1 MLKMY
6 LPARQLNQGRVMA
19 AQGSI
24 LGNAVIRKEDP
35 GLLTGSNEY
44 VDDLDIDAAQIVFV
58 RSTMAHAILLEVDI
72 SEAVNMPG
80 VLAVYT
86 AENLELTAVNQ
97 SEFMDPSMNRPPLAS
112 GRVRFVGDI
121 IAAVVAESKSQGVDA
136 AEQIIVD
143 YDPLPANADIE
154 DAVADD
160 APILWEGAENNV
172 CFAIGNE
179 YDGPDVTEGADVVVS
194 ERIVTQ
200 RLAGVPMEP
209 NGCVAIPEGDSMT
222 FYASTQAAHG
232 LRDGLAPNLGLE
244 PDNLRV
250 IAPWVGGGFGPKAGL
265 YIEYILCGK
274 AAQQLNQP
282 VRWAEQ
288 RGENMVSM
296 AQGRAMV
303 MNAEMGVNNDGSIVG
318 LKARVVADA
327 GAYPAIGAVLPMLT
341 MQLSQ
346 AVYDIPAIDFF
357 AQSVVTN
364 TTFIGAYRGAGRP
377 EATQM
382 VERVLDKAAAAIG
395 MDPAEIR
402 RKNYLQP
409 DAFPLTTLVG
419 ANYDSGEY
427 ERSLD
432 AVLEASGYSELR
444 AEQTRRR
451 ETNDPMLLG
460 IGVSSYGEVTAPI
473 GLHVEYGSC
482 EINDDGSATIK
493 VGTSSHGQGHDTAF
507 SMLVNDVLGIPMDQV
522 NHVDADTETVARGSG
537 TMGSRSL
544 QAGGSAVYEASK
556 VVLEKGK
563 QLAAALLEASAD
575 DIVVGDGAL
584 QVAGVPAKSVSW
596 AELASAAAEQEIE
609 GGLAHE
615 LDFDGTD
622 STYPFGSHV
631 AVVEVDSETGEV
643 ELLRHIAV
651 DDCGTILN
659 PMLVHG
665 QQHGGIAQGVAQALW
680 EHVQYDEDANPV
692 SASLMDY
699 LMPSAA
705 DLPSFEVSN
714 TETASPRNPL
724 GAKGIGES
732 GTIGSTPAVHNAVC
746 DALVHLGVEHIDMPC
761 TPQAVWK
768 ALQDA

>member
-1 MLKMY
+1 
-6 LPARQLNQGRVMA
+6 MA

-24 LGNAVIRKEDP
+24 LGNAVTRKEDP
-35 GLLTGSNEY
+35 GLLTGSNHY
-44 VDDLDIDAAQIVFV
+44 VDDLDIDAARIVFV
-58 RSTMAHAILLEVDI
+58 RSTMAHASLLEVDI

-86 AENLELTAVNQ
+86 SDNLEMPAVNQ
-97 SEFMDPSMNRPPLAS
+97 SEFMDPSMNRPPLAV

-121 IAAVVAESKSQGVDA
+121 IAAVVAESHSQAVDA
-136 AEQIIVD
+136 AEQVIVD

-154 DAVADD
+154 AALADD
-160 APILWEGAENNV
+160 AHILWEGAENNV

-179 YDGPDVTEGADVVVS
+179 YDGPDVTEGADTVVS

-232 LRDGLAPNLGLE
+232 LRDGLAPNLGME
-244 PDNLRV
+244 PENLRV
-250 IAPWVGGGFGPKAGL
+250 VAPWVGGGFGPKAGL
-265 YIEYILCGK
+265 YIEFILCGK
-274 AAQQLNQP
+274 AAQELAQP
-282 VRWAEQ
+282 VRWTEQ
-288 RGENMVSM
+288 RGENMLSM

-303 MNAEMGVNNDGSIVG
+303 MTADLGVNSDGSIVG

-327 GAYPAIGAVLPMLT
+327 GAYPAIGAILPMLT

-357 AQSVVTN
+357 AQSVLTN
-364 TTFIGAYRGAGRP
+364 TTVIGAYRGAGRP

-382 VERVLDKAAAAIG
+382 VERILDKAANAIG
-395 MDPAEIR
+395 MDPAELR
-402 RKNYLQP
+402 RKNYIQP

-432 AVLEASGYSELR
+432 AVLEASGYADLR
-444 AEQTRRR
+444 AEQARRR
-451 ETNDPMLLG
+451 EANDPMMLG
-460 IGVSSYGEVTAPI
+460 IGVSSYVEVTAPI

-507 SMLVNDVLGIPMDQV
+507 SMIVNDVLGIPMDQV
-522 NHVDADTETVARGSG
+522 THVDADTQEVARGAG

-544 QAGGSAVYEASK
+544 QAGGSAIYEASQ

-563 QLAAALLEASAD
+563 QLAASLLEASAD
-575 DIVVGDGAL
+575 DIVVGEGAL
-584 QVAGVPAKSVSW
+584 QVAGVPAKSISW
-596 AELASAAAEQEIE
+596 ADLATAAVEQEIE

-622 STYPFGSHV
+622 ATYPFGSHV
-631 AVVEVDSETGEV
+631 AVVEIDRETGHV
-643 ELLRHIAV
+643 ELLRHVAV

-659 PMLVHG
+659 PMLVNG
-665 QQHGGIAQGVAQALW
+665 QQHGGIAQGIAQALW

-692 SASLMDY
+692 TASLMDY

-705 DLPSFEVSN
+705 ELPSFEVSN

-746 DALVHLGVEHIDMPC
+746 DAVAHLGIEHVDMPC
-761 TPQAVWK
+761 TPQAVWR

>member
-1 MLKMY
+1 
-6 LPARQLNQGRVMA
+6 MA

-24 LGNAVIRKEDP
+24 LGNAVTRKEDP
-35 GLLTGSNEY
+35 GLLTGSNDY
-44 VDDLDIDAAQIVFV
+44 ISDLDIDAAQVIFV
-58 RSTMAHAILLEVDI
+58 RSTMAHASLLEVDT
-72 SEAVNMPG
+72 SEATSMPG

-86 AENLELTAVNQ
+86 ADNLEIAAVNQ
-97 SEFMDPSMNRPPLAS
+97 SEFMDPSMNRPPLAV

-121 IAAVVAESKSQGVDA
+121 VAAVVAETHSQAVDA
-136 AEQIIVD
+136 AEQVVVD
-143 YDPLPANADIE
+143 YDPLPANVDIE
-154 DAVADD
+154 AA
-160 APILWEGAENNV
+160 AAEGAHILWEGADSNV

-179 YDGPDVTEGADVVVS
+179 YDGPDVTEGADAVVS

-200 RLAGVPMEP
+200 RLAGVPMEA
-209 NGCVAIPEGDSMT
+209 NGCLAIPEGDSMT
-222 FYASTQAAHG
+222 FYASTQTAHG
-232 LRDGLAPNLGLE
+232 LRDALAPNIGME
-244 PDNLRV
+244 PENLHV

-265 YIEYILCGK
+265 YIEHVLCAK
-274 AAQQLNQP
+274 AAQELTRP
-282 VRWAEQ
+282 VRWIEQ

-303 MNAEMGVNNDGSIVG
+303 MNAELGVNKDGSIVG

-327 GAYPAIGAVLPMLT
+327 GAYPAIGAILPMLT

-382 VERVLDKAAAAIG
+382 VERILDKAANAIG
-395 MDPAEIR
+395 MDPAELR

-409 DAFPLTTLVG
+409 GAFPLTTLVG

-427 ERSLD
+427 ERALD
-432 AVLEASGYSELR
+432 AVLEASGYSDLR
-444 AEQTRRR
+444 AEQARRR
-451 ETNDPMLLG
+451 EADDPMLLG
-460 IGVSSYGEVTAPI
+460 VGVSSYVEVTAPI

-507 SMLVNDVLGIPMDQV
+507 SMIVNDVLGIPMDQV
-522 NHVDADTETVARGSG
+522 NHVDADTEKVARGAG
-537 TMGSRSL
+537 TLGSRSL
-544 QAGGSAVYEASK
+544 QAGGSAVYEASQ

-563 QLAAALLEASAD
+563 QLAASLLEASAD
-575 DIVVGDGAL
+575 DIVVGEGAL
-584 QVAGVPAKSVSW
+584 QVAGVPAKSISW
-596 AELASAAAEQEIE
+596 ADLATAAVEQDIE

-615 LDFDGTD
+615 LDFDGSD
-622 STYPFGSHV
+622 ATYPFGSHV
-631 AVVEVDSETGEV
+631 AVVEVDRETGHV
-643 ELLRHIAV
+643 ELLRHVAV

-659 PMLVHG
+659 PMLVNG
-665 QQHGGIAQGVAQALW
+665 QQHGGIAQGIAQALW
-680 EHVQYDEDANPV
+680 EHFQYDEDGNPI

-705 DLPSFEVSN
+705 ELPSFEVSN

-746 DALVHLGVEHIDMPC
+746 DAVAHLGIEHVDMPC
-761 TPQAVWK
+761 TPQTVWQ
-768 ALQDA
+768 ALQNA

>member
-1 MLKMY
+1 
-6 LPARQLNQGRVMA
+6 MA

-24 LGNAVIRKEDP
+24 LGNAVTRKEDP
-35 GLLTGSNEY
+35 GLLTGSNAY
-44 VDDLDIDAAQIVFV
+44 VDDLDIDSVRIVFV
-58 RSTMAHAILLEVDI
+58 RSTMAHASLLEVDT
-72 SEAVNMPG
+72 SEAINMPG

-86 AENLELTAVNQ
+86 ADNLNMDAVNQ
-97 SEFMDPSMNRPPLAS
+97 SEFMDPSMNRPPLAVD
-112 GRVRFVGDI
+112 RVRFVGDI
-121 IAAVVAESKSQGVDA
+121 IAAVIAESQSQAADA
-136 AEQIIVD
+136 AEQIIID

-154 DAVADD
+154 AALEEGTD
-160 APILWEGAENNV
+160 ILWEGAESNV

-179 YDGPDVTEGADVVVS
+179 YDGPDVNEGADTVVS

-232 LRDGLAPNLGLE
+232 LRDGLAPSIGLE

-265 YIEYILCGK
+265 YIEFILCAK
-274 AAQQLNQP
+274 AAQELNRP
-282 VRWAEQ
+282 VKWTEQ
-288 RGENMVSM
+288 RGENMLSM

-303 MNAEMGVNNDGSIVG
+303 MNAELGVNNDGSIVG

-327 GAYPAIGAVLPMLT
+327 GAYPAIGAILPMLT

-382 VERVLDKAAAAIG
+382 VERILDKAANAIG
-395 MDPAEIR
+395 MDPAELR

-409 DAFPLTTLVG
+409 EAFPLTTLVG

-432 AVLEASGYSELR
+432 AVLEASGYADLR
-444 AEQTRRR
+444 AEQKRRR
-451 ETNDPMLLG
+451 ESDDPMLLG
-460 IGVSSYGEVTAPI
+460 IGVSSYVEVTAPI

-507 SMLVNDVLGIPMDQV
+507 SMIVNDVLGIAMDEV
-522 NHVDADTETVARGSG
+522 THIDADTEEVARGAG

-544 QAGGSAVYEASK
+544 QAGGSAIYEASQ

-563 QLAAALLEASAD
+563 QLAASLLEASAE
-575 DIVVGDGAL
+575 DIVVGEGAL
-584 QVAGVPAKSVSW
+584 QVAGVPAKSISW
-596 AELASAAAEQEIE
+596 ADLASAAVEQEIE

-615 LDFDGTD
+615 LDL
-622 STYPFGSHV
+622 V
-631 AVVEVDSETGEV
+631 
-643 ELLRHIAV
+643 LRL
-651 DDCGTILN
+651 ILMGLTR
-659 PMLVHG
+659 PTRSVHMW
-665 QQHGGIAQGVAQALW
+665 Q
-680 EHVQYDEDANPV
+680 
-692 SASLMDY
+692 S
-699 LMPSAA
+699 
-705 DLPSFEVSN
+705 
-714 TETASPRNPL
+714 
-724 GAKGIGES
+724 
-732 GTIGSTPAVHNAVC
+732 
-746 DALVHLGVEHIDMPC
+746 
-761 TPQAVWK
+761 
-768 ALQDA
+768 

>member
-1 MLKMY
+1 
-6 LPARQLNQGRVMA
+6 
-19 AQGSI
+19 
-24 LGNAVIRKEDP
+24 
-35 GLLTGSNEY
+35 
-44 VDDLDIDAAQIVFV
+44 
-58 RSTMAHAILLEVDI
+58 
-72 SEAVNMPG
+72 
-80 VLAVYT
+80 
-86 AENLELTAVNQ
+86 
-97 SEFMDPSMNRPPLAS
+97 PSMNRPPLAS

-154 DAVADD
+154 AAVADD

-460 IGVSSYGEVTAPI
+460 IGVSSYVEVTAPI

-563 QLAAALLEASAD
+563 QLAATLLEASAD

>member
-1 MLKMY
+1 
-6 LPARQLNQGRVMA
+6 MA

-24 LGNAVIRKEDP
+24 LGNAVTRKEDP

-154 DAVADD
+154 AAVADD

-460 IGVSSYGEVTAPI
+460 IGVSSYVEVTAPI

-563 QLAAALLEASAD
+563 QLAATLLEASAD

>member
-1 MLKMY
+1 
-6 LPARQLNQGRVMA
+6 MA

-24 LGNAVIRKEDP
+24 LGNAVTRKEDP

-154 DAVADD
+154 AAVADD
-160 APILWEGAENNV
+160 APILWEGAEINV

-460 IGVSSYGEVTAPI
+460 IGVSSYVEVTAPI

-563 QLAAALLEASAD
+563 QLAATLLEASAD

-596 AELASAAAEQEIE
+596 AELASAAAEQEIV

>member
-1 MLKMY
+1 
-6 LPARQLNQGRVMA
+6 MA

-24 LGNAVIRKEDP
+24 LGNAVTRKEDP
-35 GLLTGSNEY
+35 GLLTGSNDY
-44 VDDLDIDAAQIVFV
+44 ISDLDIDAAQVVFV
-58 RSTMAHAILLEVDI
+58 RSTMAHASLLEVDT
-72 SEAVNMPG
+72 SEATSMPG

-86 AENLELTAVNQ
+86 ADNLEIAAVNQ
-97 SEFMDPSMNRPPLAS
+97 SEFMDPSMNRPPLAV

-121 IAAVVAESKSQGVDA
+121 VAAVVAETHSQAVDA
-136 AEQIIVD
+136 AEQVVVD
-143 YDPLPANADIE
+143 YDPLPANVDIE
-154 DAVADD
+154 AA
-160 APILWEGAENNV
+160 AAEGAQILWEGAESNV

-179 YDGPDVTEGADVVVS
+179 YDGPDVTEGADAVVS

-200 RLAGVPMEP
+200 RLAGVPMEA
-209 NGCVAIPEGDSMT
+209 NGCLAIPEGDSMT
-222 FYASTQAAHG
+222 FYASTQTAHG
-232 LRDGLAPNLGLE
+232 LRDALAPNVGME
-244 PDNLRV
+244 PENLHV

-265 YIEYILCGK
+265 YIEHVLCAK
-274 AAQQLNQP
+274 TAQELARP
-282 VRWAEQ
+282 VRWIEQ

-303 MNAEMGVNNDGSIVG
+303 MNAELGVNNDGSIVG

-327 GAYPAIGAVLPMLT
+327 GAYPAIGAILPMLT

-382 VERVLDKAAAAIG
+382 VERILDKAANAIG
-395 MDPAEIR
+395 MDPAELR

-409 DAFPLTTLVG
+409 GAFPLTTLVG

-427 ERSLD
+427 ERALD
-432 AVLEASGYSELR
+432 AVLEASGYSDLR
-444 AEQTRRR
+444 AEQARRR
-451 ETNDPMLLG
+451 EADDPMLLG
-460 IGVSSYGEVTAPI
+460 IGVSSYVEVTAPI

-507 SMLVNDVLGIPMDQV
+507 SMIVNDVLGIPMEQV
-522 NHVDADTETVARGSG
+522 NHVDADTEKVARGAG
-537 TMGSRSL
+537 TLGSRSL
-544 QAGGSAVYEASK
+544 QAGGSAVYEASQ

-563 QLAAALLEASAD
+563 QLAASLLEASAD
-575 DIVVGDGAL
+575 DIVVGEGAL
-584 QVAGVPAKSVSW
+584 QVAGVPAKSISW
-596 AELASAAAEQEIE
+596 ADLATAAVEQEIE

-622 STYPFGSHV
+622 ATYPFGSHV
-631 AVVEVDSETGEV
+631 AVVEVDRETGHV
-643 ELLRHIAV
+643 ELLRHVAV

-659 PMLVHG
+659 PMLVNG
-665 QQHGGIAQGVAQALW
+665 QQHGGIAQGIAQALW
-680 EHVQYDEDANPV
+680 EHFQYDEDGNPI

-705 DLPSFEVSN
+705 ELPSFEVSN

-746 DALVHLGVEHIDMPC
+746 DAVAHLGVEHVDMPC
-761 TPQAVWK
+761 TPQTVWQ
-768 ALQDA
+768 ALQNA

>member
-1 MLKMY
+1 
-6 LPARQLNQGRVMA
+6 MA

-24 LGNAVIRKEDP
+24 LGNAVTRKEDP

-154 DAVADD
+154 AAVADD

-327 GAYPAIGAVLPMLT
+327 GAYPAVGAVLPMLT

-460 IGVSSYGEVTAPI
+460 IGVSSYVEVTAPI

-563 QLAAALLEASAD
+563 QLAATLLEASAD

>member
-1 MLKMY
+1 
-6 LPARQLNQGRVMA
+6 MA

-24 LGNAVIRKEDP
+24 LGNAVTRKEDP

-154 DAVADD
+154 AAVADD

-327 GAYPAIGAVLPMLT
+327 GAYPAVGAVLPMLT

-402 RKNYLQP
+402 RTNYLQP

-460 IGVSSYGEVTAPI
+460 IGVSSYVEVTAPI

-563 QLAAALLEASAD
+563 QLAATLLEASAD

>member
-1 MLKMY
+1 
-6 LPARQLNQGRVMA
+6 MA

-24 LGNAVIRKEDP
+24 LGNAVTRKEDP
-35 GLLTGSNEY
+35 GLLTGSNDY
-44 VDDLDIDAAQIVFV
+44 VDDLDIESAQIVFV
-58 RSTMAHAILLEVDI
+58 RSTMAHASLLEVDT

-86 AENLELTAVNQ
+86 SDNLSMDAINQ
-97 SEFMDPSMNRPPLAS
+97 SEFMDPSMNRPPLAV

-121 IAAVVAESKSQGVDA
+121 VAAIVAESHSQAVDA
-136 AEQIIVD
+136 AEQVIVD

-154 DAVADD
+154 AALGDGAD
-160 APILWEGAENNV
+160 ILWEGAESNV

-179 YDGPDVTEGADVVVS
+179 YDGPDVNEGADAVVS
-194 ERIVTQ
+194 QRIVTQ

-222 FYASTQAAHG
+222 FYASTQTAHG
-232 LRDGLAPNLGLE
+232 LRDGLAPSIGLDPE
-244 PDNLRV
+244 NLRV
-250 IAPWVGGGFGPKAGL
+250 VAPWVGGGFGPKAGL
-265 YIEYILCGK
+265 YIEHILCAK
-274 AAQQLNQP
+274 AAQELNTP
-282 VRWAEQ
+282 VKWTEQ
-288 RGENMVSM
+288 RGENMLAM

-303 MNAEMGVNNDGSIVG
+303 MNAELGVNNDGSIVG

-327 GAYPAIGAVLPMLT
+327 GAYPAIGAILPMLT

-346 AVYDIPAIDFF
+346 AVYNIPAIDFF

-382 VERVLDKAAAAIG
+382 VERILDKAANAIG
-395 MDPAEIR
+395 MDPAELR

-432 AVLEASGYSELR
+432 AVLEASGYADLR
-444 AEQTRRR
+444 AEQARRR
-451 ETNDPMLLG
+451 ESDDPKLLG
-460 IGVSSYGEVTAPI
+460 IGVSSYVEVTAPI

-507 SMLVNDVLGIPMDQV
+507 SMIVNDVLGIPMDEV
-522 NHVDADTETVARGSG
+522 NHVDADTEEVARGAG
-537 TMGSRSL
+537 TLGSRSL
-544 QAGGSAVYEASK
+544 QAGGSAIYEASQ

-563 QLAAALLEASAD
+563 QLAASLLEASAE
-575 DIVVGDGAL
+575 DIVVGEGAL
-584 QVAGVPAKSVSW
+584 QVAGVPAKSISW
-596 AELASAAAEQEIE
+596 ADLASAAVEQEIE

-615 LDFDGTD
+615 LDFDGSD
-622 STYPFGSHV
+622 ATYPFGSHV
-631 AVVEVDSETGEV
+631 AVVEIDRETGEV
-643 ELLRHIAV
+643 DLLRHIAV

-659 PMLVHG
+659 PMLVNG
-665 QQHGGIAQGVAQALW
+665 QQHGGIAQGIAQALW

-692 SASLMDY
+692 TASLMDY

-705 DLPSFEVSN
+705 ELPSFEVSN

-746 DALVHLGVEHIDMPC
+746 DAVAHLGVEHVDMPC
-761 TPQAVWK
+761 TPQAVWQ
-768 ALQDA
+768 ALQSV

>member
-1 MLKMY
+1 
-6 LPARQLNQGRVMA
+6 MA

-24 LGNAVIRKEDP
+24 LGNAVTRKEDP
-35 GLLTGSNEY
+35 GLLTGSNHY
-44 VDDLDIDAAQIVFV
+44 VDDLDIDAARIVFV
-58 RSTMAHAILLEVDI
+58 RSTMAHASLLEVDI

-86 AENLELTAVNQ
+86 SDNLEMPAVNQ
-97 SEFMDPSMNRPPLAS
+97 SEFMDPSMNRPPLAV

-121 IAAVVAESKSQGVDA
+121 IAAVVAESHSQAVDA
-136 AEQIIVD
+136 AEQVIVD

-154 DAVADD
+154 AALADD
-160 APILWEGAENNV
+160 AHILWEGAENNV

-179 YDGPDVTEGADVVVS
+179 YDGPDVTEGADTVVS

-232 LRDGLAPNLGLE
+232 LRDGLAPNLGME
-244 PDNLRV
+244 PENLRV
-250 IAPWVGGGFGPKAGL
+250 VAPWVGGGFGPKAGL
-265 YIEYILCGK
+265 YIEFILCGK
-274 AAQQLNQP
+274 AAQELTRP
-282 VRWAEQ
+282 VRWTEQ
-288 RGENMVSM
+288 RGENMLSM

-303 MNAEMGVNNDGSIVG
+303 MTADLGVNSDGSIVG

-327 GAYPAIGAVLPMLT
+327 GAYPAIGAILPMLT

-357 AQSVVTN
+357 AQSVLTN
-364 TTFIGAYRGAGRP
+364 TTVIGAYRGAGRP

-382 VERVLDKAAAAIG
+382 VERILDKAANAIG
-395 MDPAEIR
+395 MDPAELR
-402 RKNYLQP
+402 RKNYIQP

-432 AVLEASGYSELR
+432 AVLEASGYADLR
-444 AEQTRRR
+444 AEQARRR
-451 ETNDPMLLG
+451 EANDPMMLG
-460 IGVSSYGEVTAPI
+460 IGVSSYVEVTAPI

-507 SMLVNDVLGIPMDQV
+507 SMIVNDVLGIPMDQV
-522 NHVDADTETVARGSG
+522 THVDADTEEVARGSG
-537 TMGSRSL
+537 TLGSRSL
-544 QAGGSAVYEASK
+544 QAGGSAIYEASQ

-563 QLAAALLEASAD
+563 QLAASLLEASAD
-575 DIVVGDGAL
+575 DIVVGEGAL
-584 QVAGVPAKSVSW
+584 QVAGVPAKSISW
-596 AELASAAAEQEIE
+596 SDLATAAVEQEIE

-622 STYPFGSHV
+622 ATYPFGSHV
-631 AVVEVDSETGEV
+631 AVVEIDRETGHV
-643 ELLRHIAV
+643 ELLRHVAV

-659 PMLVHG
+659 PMLVNG
-665 QQHGGIAQGVAQALW
+665 QQHGGIAQGIAQALW

-692 SASLMDY
+692 TASLMDY

-705 DLPSFEVSN
+705 ELPSFEVSN

-746 DALVHLGVEHIDMPC
+746 DAVAHLGIEHVDMPC
-761 TPQAVWK
+761 TPQAVWR

>member
-1 MLKMY
+1 
-6 LPARQLNQGRVMA
+6 MA

-24 LGNAVIRKEDP
+24 LGNAVTRKEDP
-35 GLLTGSNEY
+35 GLLTGSNDY
-44 VDDLDIDAAQIVFV
+44 ISDLDIDAAQVVFV
-58 RSTMAHAILLEVDI
+58 RSTMAHASLLEVDT
-72 SEAVNMPG
+72 SEATSMPG

-86 AENLELTAVNQ
+86 ADNLEIAAVNQ
-97 SEFMDPSMNRPPLAS
+97 SEFMDPSMNRPPLAV

-121 IAAVVAESKSQGVDA
+121 VAAVVAETHSQAVDA
-136 AEQIIVD
+136 AEQVVVD
-143 YDPLPANADIE
+143 YDPLPANVDIE
-154 DAVADD
+154 AA
-160 APILWEGAENNV
+160 AAEGAQILWEGAESNV

-179 YDGPDVTEGADVVVS
+179 YDGPDVTEGADAVVS

-200 RLAGVPMEP
+200 RLAGVPMEA
-209 NGCVAIPEGDSMT
+209 NGCLAIPEGDSMT
-222 FYASTQAAHG
+222 FYASTQTAHG
-232 LRDGLAPNLGLE
+232 LRDALAPNVGME
-244 PDNLRV
+244 PENLHV

-265 YIEYILCGK
+265 YIEHVLCAK
-274 AAQQLNQP
+274 TAQELARP
-282 VRWAEQ
+282 VRWIEQ

-303 MNAEMGVNNDGSIVG
+303 MNAELGVNKDGSIVG

-327 GAYPAIGAVLPMLT
+327 GAYPAIGAILPMLT

-382 VERVLDKAAAAIG
+382 VERILDKAANAIG
-395 MDPAEIR
+395 MDPAELR

-409 DAFPLTTLVG
+409 GAFPLTTLVG

-427 ERSLD
+427 ERALD
-432 AVLEASGYSELR
+432 AVLEASGYSDLR
-444 AEQTRRR
+444 AEQARRR
-451 ETNDPMLLG
+451 EADDPMLLG
-460 IGVSSYGEVTAPI
+460 IGVSSYVEVTAPI

-507 SMLVNDVLGIPMDQV
+507 SMIVNDVLGIPMDQV
-522 NHVDADTETVARGSG
+522 NHVDADTEKVARGAG
-537 TMGSRSL
+537 TLGSRSL
-544 QAGGSAVYEASK
+544 QAGGSAVYEASQ

-563 QLAAALLEASAD
+563 QLAASLLEASAD
-575 DIVVGDGAL
+575 DIVVGEGAL
-584 QVAGVPAKSVSW
+584 QVAGVPAKSISW
-596 AELASAAAEQEIE
+596 ADLATAAVEQEIE

-622 STYPFGSHV
+622 ATYPFGSHV
-631 AVVEVDSETGEV
+631 AVVEVDRETGHV
-643 ELLRHIAV
+643 ELLRHVAV

-659 PMLVHG
+659 PMLVNG
-665 QQHGGIAQGVAQALW
+665 QQHGGIAQGIAQALW
-680 EHVQYDEDANPV
+680 EHFQYDEDGNPI

-705 DLPSFEVSN
+705 ELPSFEVSN

-746 DALVHLGVEHIDMPC
+746 DAVAHLGVEHVDMPC
-761 TPQAVWK
+761 TPQTVWQ
-768 ALQDA
+768 ALQNA

>member
-1 MLKMY
+1 
-6 LPARQLNQGRVMA
+6 MA

-24 LGNAVIRKEDP
+24 LGNAVTRKEDP

-154 DAVADD
+154 AAVADD

-288 RGENMVSM
+288 RGEKMVSM

-303 MNAEMGVNNDGSIVG
+303 MNAEMGVNKDGSIVG

-460 IGVSSYGEVTAPI
+460 IGVSSYVEVTAPI

-563 QLAAALLEASAD
+563 QLAATLLEASAD

>member
-1 MLKMY
+1 
-6 LPARQLNQGRVMA
+6 MA

-24 LGNAVIRKEDP
+24 LGNAVTRKEDP
-35 GLLTGSNEY
+35 GLLTGSNDY
-44 VDDLDIDAAQIVFV
+44 ISDLDIDAAQVIFV
-58 RSTMAHAILLEVDI
+58 RSTMAHASLLEVDT
-72 SEAVNMPG
+72 SEATSMPG

-86 AENLELTAVNQ
+86 ADNLEIAAVNQ
-97 SEFMDPSMNRPPLAS
+97 SEFMDPSMNRPPLAV

-121 IAAVVAESKSQGVDA
+121 VAAVVAETHSQAVDA
-136 AEQIIVD
+136 AEQVVVD
-143 YDPLPANADIE
+143 YDPLPANVDIE
-154 DAVADD
+154 AA
-160 APILWEGAENNV
+160 AAEGAQILWEGADSNV

-179 YDGPDVTEGADVVVS
+179 YDGPDVTDGADAVVS

-200 RLAGVPMEP
+200 RLAGVPMEA
-209 NGCVAIPEGDSMT
+209 NGCLAIPEGDSMT
-222 FYASTQAAHG
+222 FYASTQTAHG
-232 LRDGLAPNLGLE
+232 LRDALAPNIGME
-244 PDNLRV
+244 PENLHV

-265 YIEYILCGK
+265 YIEHVLCAK
-274 AAQQLNQP
+274 AAQELTRP
-282 VRWAEQ
+282 VRWIEQ

-303 MNAEMGVNNDGSIVG
+303 MNAELGVNKDGSIVG

-327 GAYPAIGAVLPMLT
+327 GAYPAIGAILPMLT

-382 VERVLDKAAAAIG
+382 VERILDKAANAIG
-395 MDPAEIR
+395 MDPAELR

-409 DAFPLTTLVG
+409 GAFPLTTLVG

-427 ERSLD
+427 ERALD
-432 AVLEASGYSELR
+432 AVLEASGYSDLR
-444 AEQTRRR
+444 AEQARRR
-451 ETNDPMLLG
+451 EADDPMLLG
-460 IGVSSYGEVTAPI
+460 IGVSSYVEVTAPI

-507 SMLVNDVLGIPMDQV
+507 SMIVNDVLGIPMDQV
-522 NHVDADTETVARGSG
+522 NHVDADTEKVARGAG
-537 TMGSRSL
+537 TLGSRSL
-544 QAGGSAVYEASK
+544 QAGGSAVYEASQ

-563 QLAAALLEASAD
+563 QLAASLLEASAD
-575 DIVVGDGAL
+575 DIVVGEGAL
-584 QVAGVPAKSVSW
+584 QVAGVPAKSISW
-596 AELASAAAEQEIE
+596 ADLATAAVEQDIE

-615 LDFDGTD
+615 LDFDGSD
-622 STYPFGSHV
+622 ATYPFGSHV
-631 AVVEVDSETGEV
+631 AVVEVDRETGHV
-643 ELLRHIAV
+643 ELLRHVAV

-659 PMLVHG
+659 PMLVNG
-665 QQHGGIAQGVAQALW
+665 QQHGGIAQGIAQALW
-680 EHVQYDEDANPV
+680 EHFQYDEDGNPI

-705 DLPSFEVSN
+705 ELPSFEVSN

-746 DALVHLGVEHIDMPC
+746 DAVAHLGIEHVDMPC
-761 TPQAVWK
+761 TPQTVWQ
-768 ALQDA
+768 ALQNA

>member
-1 MLKMY
+1 
-6 LPARQLNQGRVMA
+6 MA

-24 LGNAVIRKEDP
+24 LGNAVTRKEDP
-35 GLLTGSNEY
+35 GLLTGSNAY
-44 VDDLDIDAAQIVFV
+44 VDDLDIDSVRIVFV
-58 RSTMAHAILLEVDI
+58 RSTMAHASLLEVDT
-72 SEAVNMPG
+72 SEAINMPG

-86 AENLELTAVNQ
+86 ADNLNMDAVNQ
-97 SEFMDPSMNRPPLAS
+97 SEFMDPSMNRPPLAVD
-112 GRVRFVGDI
+112 RVRFVGDI
-121 IAAVVAESKSQGVDA
+121 IAAVIAESHSQAADA
-136 AEQIIVD
+136 AEQVIID

-154 DAVADD
+154 AALEEGTD
-160 APILWEGAENNV
+160 ILWEGAESNV

-179 YDGPDVTEGADVVVS
+179 YDGPDVNEGADTVVS

-232 LRDGLAPNLGLE
+232 LRDGLAPSIGLE

-265 YIEYILCGK
+265 YIEFILCAK
-274 AAQQLNQP
+274 AAQELNRP
-282 VRWAEQ
+282 VKWTEQ
-288 RGENMVSM
+288 RGENMLSM

-303 MNAEMGVNNDGSIVG
+303 MNAELGVNNDGSIVG

-327 GAYPAIGAVLPMLT
+327 GAYPAIGAILPMLT

-382 VERVLDKAAAAIG
+382 VERILDKAANAIG
-395 MDPAEIR
+395 MDPAELR

-409 DAFPLTTLVG
+409 EAFPLTTLVG

-432 AVLEASGYSELR
+432 AVLEASGYADLR
-444 AEQTRRR
+444 AEQKRRR
-451 ETNDPMLLG
+451 ESDDPMLLG
-460 IGVSSYGEVTAPI
+460 IGVSSYVEVTAPI

-507 SMLVNDVLGIPMDQV
+507 SMIVNDVLGIAMDDV
-522 NHVDADTETVARGSG
+522 THIDADTEEVARGAG

-544 QAGGSAVYEASK
+544 QAGGSAIYEASQ

-563 QLAAALLEASAD
+563 QLAASLLEASAE
-575 DIVVGDGAL
+575 DIVVGEGAL
-584 QVAGVPAKSVSW
+584 QVAGVPAKSISW
-596 AELASAAAEQEIE
+596 ADLASAAVEQEIE

-631 AVVEVDSETGEV
+631 AVVEIDRDTGHV

-665 QQHGGIAQGVAQALW
+665 QQHGGIAQGIAQALW

-692 SASLMDY
+692 TASLMDY

-705 DLPSFEVSN
+705 ELPSFEVSN

-746 DALVHLGVEHIDMPC
+746 DAVAHLGIEHVDMPC

>member
-1 MLKMY
+1 
-6 LPARQLNQGRVMA
+6 MA

-24 LGNAVIRKEDP
+24 LGNAVTRKEDP
-35 GLLTGSNEY
+35 GLLTGSNDY
-44 VDDLDIDAAQIVFV
+44 VDDLDIESAQIVFV
-58 RSTMAHAILLEVDI
+58 RSTMAHASLLEVDT

-86 AENLELTAVNQ
+86 SDNLGMDAINQ
-97 SEFMDPSMNRPPLAS
+97 SEFMDPSMNRPPLAV

-121 IAAVVAESKSQGVDA
+121 VAAIVAESHSQAVDA
-136 AEQIIVD
+136 AEQVIVD

-154 DAVADD
+154 AALGDGAD
-160 APILWEGAENNV
+160 ILWEGAESNV

-179 YDGPDVTEGADVVVS
+179 YDGPDVNEGADAVVS
-194 ERIVTQ
+194 QRIVTQ

-209 NGCVAIPEGDSMT
+209 NGGVAIPEGDSMT
-222 FYASTQAAHG
+222 FYASTQTAHG
-232 LRDGLAPNLGLE
+232 LRDGLAPSIGLDPE
-244 PDNLRV
+244 NLRV
-250 IAPWVGGGFGPKAGL
+250 VAPWVGGGFGPKAGL
-265 YIEYILCGK
+265 YIEHILCAK
-274 AAQQLNQP
+274 AAQELNTP
-282 VRWAEQ
+282 VKWTDQ
-288 RGENMVSM
+288 RGENMLAM

-303 MNAEMGVNNDGSIVG
+303 MNAELGVNNDGSIVG

-327 GAYPAIGAVLPMLT
+327 GAYPAIGAILPMLT

-346 AVYDIPAIDFF
+346 AVYNIPAIDFF

-382 VERVLDKAAAAIG
+382 VERILDKAANAIG
-395 MDPAEIR
+395 MDPAELR

-432 AVLEASGYSELR
+432 AVLEASGYADLR
-444 AEQTRRR
+444 AEQARRR
-451 ETNDPMLLG
+451 ESDDPKLLG
-460 IGVSSYGEVTAPI
+460 IGVSSYVEVTAPI

-507 SMLVNDVLGIPMDQV
+507 SMIVNDVLGIPMDEV
-522 NHVDADTETVARGSG
+522 NHVDADTEEVARGAG
-537 TMGSRSL
+537 TLGARSL
-544 QAGGSAVYEASK
+544 QAGGSAIYDASQ

-563 QLAAALLEASAD
+563 QLAASLLEASAE
-575 DIVVGDGAL
+575 DIVVGEGAL
-584 QVAGVPAKSVSW
+584 QVAGVPAKSISW
-596 AELASAAAEQEIE
+596 ADLASAAVEQEIE

-615 LDFDGTD
+615 LDFDGSD
-622 STYPFGSHV
+622 ATYPFGSHV
-631 AVVEVDSETGEV
+631 AVVEIDRETGEV
-643 ELLRHIAV
+643 DLLRHIAV

-659 PMLVHG
+659 PMLVNG
-665 QQHGGIAQGVAQALW
+665 QQHGGIAQGIAQALW

-692 SASLMDY
+692 TASLMDY

-705 DLPSFEVSN
+705 ELPSFEVSN

-746 DALVHLGVEHIDMPC
+746 DAVAHLGVEHVDMPC
-761 TPQAVWK
+761 TPQTVWQ
-768 ALQDA
+768 ALQSV

>member
-1 MLKMY
+1 
-6 LPARQLNQGRVMA
+6 MA

-24 LGNAVIRKEDP
+24 LGNAVTRKEDP
-35 GLLTGSNEY
+35 GLLTGSNHY
-44 VDDLDIDAAQIVFV
+44 VDDLDIDAARIVFV
-58 RSTMAHAILLEVDI
+58 RSTMAHASLLEVDI

-86 AENLELTAVNQ
+86 SDNLEMPAVNQ
-97 SEFMDPSMNRPPLAS
+97 SEFMDPSMNRPPLAV

-121 IAAVVAESKSQGVDA
+121 IAAVVAESHSQAVDA
-136 AEQIIVD
+136 AEQVIVD

-154 DAVADD
+154 AALADD
-160 APILWEGAENNV
+160 AQILWEGAENNV

-179 YDGPDVTEGADVVVS
+179 YDGPDVTEGADTVVS

-232 LRDGLAPNLGLE
+232 LRDGLAPNLGME
-244 PDNLRV
+244 PENLRV
-250 IAPWVGGGFGPKAGL
+250 VAPWVGGGFGPKAGL
-265 YIEYILCGK
+265 YIEFILCGK
-274 AAQQLNQP
+274 AAQELTRP
-282 VRWAEQ
+282 VRWTEQ
-288 RGENMVSM
+288 RGENMLSM

-303 MNAEMGVNNDGSIVG
+303 MTADLGVNSDGSIVG

-327 GAYPAIGAVLPMLT
+327 GAYPAIGAILPMLT

-357 AQSVVTN
+357 AQSVLTN
-364 TTFIGAYRGAGRP
+364 TTVIGAYRGAGRP

-382 VERVLDKAAAAIG
+382 VERILDKAANAIG
-395 MDPAEIR
+395 MDPAELR
-402 RKNYLQP
+402 RKNYIQP

-432 AVLEASGYSELR
+432 AVLEASGYADLR
-444 AEQTRRR
+444 AEQARRR
-451 ETNDPMLLG
+451 EANDPMMLG
-460 IGVSSYGEVTAPI
+460 IGVSSYVEVTAPI

-507 SMLVNDVLGIPMDQV
+507 SMIVNDVRGIPMDQV
-522 NHVDADTETVARGSG
+522 THVDADTEEVARGSG
-537 TMGSRSL
+537 TLGSRSL
-544 QAGGSAVYEASK
+544 QAGGSAIYEASQ

-563 QLAAALLEASAD
+563 QLAASLLEASAD
-575 DIVVGDGAL
+575 DIVVGEGAL
-584 QVAGVPAKSVSW
+584 QVAGVPAKSISW
-596 AELASAAAEQEIE
+596 ADLATAAVEQEIE

-622 STYPFGSHV
+622 ATYPFGSHV
-631 AVVEVDSETGEV
+631 AVVEIDRETGHV
-643 ELLRHIAV
+643 ELLRHVAV

-659 PMLVHG
+659 PMLVNG
-665 QQHGGIAQGVAQALW
+665 QQHGGIAQGIAQALG

-692 SASLMDY
+692 TASLMDY

-705 DLPSFEVSN
+705 ELPSFEVSN

-746 DALVHLGVEHIDMPC
+746 DAVAHLGIEHVDMPC
-761 TPQAVWK
+761 TPQAVWR

>member
-1 MLKMY
+1 
-6 LPARQLNQGRVMA
+6 MA

-24 LGNAVIRKEDP
+24 LGNAVTRKEDP
-35 GLLTGSNEY
+35 GLLTGSNAY
-44 VDDLDIDAAQIVFV
+44 VDDLDIDSVRIVFV
-58 RSTMAHAILLEVDI
+58 RSTMAHASLLEVDT
-72 SEAVNMPG
+72 SEAINMPG

-86 AENLELTAVNQ
+86 ADNLNMDAVNQ
-97 SEFMDPSMNRPPLAS
+97 SEFMDPSMNRPPLAVD
-112 GRVRFVGDI
+112 RVRFVGDI
-121 IAAVVAESKSQGVDA
+121 IAAVIAESHSQAADA
-136 AEQIIVD
+136 AEQVIID

-154 DAVADD
+154 AALEEGTD
-160 APILWEGAENNV
+160 ILWEGAESNV

-179 YDGPDVTEGADVVVS
+179 YDGPDVNEGADTVVS

-232 LRDGLAPNLGLE
+232 LRDGLAPSIGLE

-265 YIEYILCGK
+265 YIEFILCAK
-274 AAQQLNQP
+274 AAQELNRP
-282 VRWAEQ
+282 VKWTEQ
-288 RGENMVSM
+288 RGENMLSM

-303 MNAEMGVNNDGSIVG
+303 MNAELGVNNDGSIVG

-327 GAYPAIGAVLPMLT
+327 GAYPAIGAILPMLT

-382 VERVLDKAAAAIG
+382 VERILDKAANAIG
-395 MDPAEIR
+395 MDPAELR

-409 DAFPLTTLVG
+409 EAFPLTTRVG

-432 AVLEASGYSELR
+432 AVLEASGYADLR
-444 AEQTRRR
+444 AEQKRRR
-451 ETNDPMLLG
+451 ESDDPMLLG
-460 IGVSSYGEVTAPI
+460 IGVSSYVEVTAPI

-507 SMLVNDVLGIPMDQV
+507 SMIVNDVLGIAMDDV
-522 NHVDADTETVARGSG
+522 THIDADTEEVARGAG

-544 QAGGSAVYEASK
+544 QAGGSAIYEASQ

-563 QLAAALLEASAD
+563 QLAASLLEASAE
-575 DIVVGDGAL
+575 DIVVGEGAL
-584 QVAGVPAKSVSW
+584 QVAGVPAKSISW
-596 AELASAAAEQEIE
+596 ADLASAAVEQEIE

-631 AVVEVDSETGEV
+631 AVVEIDRDTGHV

-665 QQHGGIAQGVAQALW
+665 QQHGGIAQGIAQALW

-692 SASLMDY
+692 TASLMDY

-705 DLPSFEVSN
+705 ELPSFEVSN

-746 DALVHLGVEHIDMPC
+746 DAVAHLGIEHVDMPC

>member
-1 MLKMY
+1 
-6 LPARQLNQGRVMA
+6 
-19 AQGSI
+19 
-24 LGNAVIRKEDP
+24 
-35 GLLTGSNEY
+35 
-44 VDDLDIDAAQIVFV
+44 
-58 RSTMAHAILLEVDI
+58 
-72 SEAVNMPG
+72 
-80 VLAVYT
+80 
-86 AENLELTAVNQ
+86 
-97 SEFMDPSMNRPPLAS
+97 
-112 GRVRFVGDI
+112 
-121 IAAVVAESKSQGVDA
+121 
-136 AEQIIVD
+136 
-143 YDPLPANADIE
+143 
-154 DAVADD
+154 
-160 APILWEGAENNV
+160 
-172 CFAIGNE
+172 
-179 YDGPDVTEGADVVVS
+179 
-194 ERIVTQ
+194 
-200 RLAGVPMEP
+200 
-209 NGCVAIPEGDSMT
+209 
-222 FYASTQAAHG
+222 
-232 LRDGLAPNLGLE
+232 
-244 PDNLRV
+244 
-250 IAPWVGGGFGPKAGL
+250 
-265 YIEYILCGK
+265 
-274 AAQQLNQP
+274 
-282 VRWAEQ
+282 
-288 RGENMVSM
+288 
-296 AQGRAMV
+296 
-303 MNAEMGVNNDGSIVG
+303 
-318 LKARVVADA
+318 
-327 GAYPAIGAVLPMLT
+327 
-341 MQLSQ
+341 
-346 AVYDIPAIDFF
+346 
-357 AQSVVTN
+357 
-364 TTFIGAYRGAGRP
+364 
-377 EATQM
+377 
-382 VERVLDKAAAAIG
+382 
-395 MDPAEIR
+395 
-402 RKNYLQP
+402 
-409 DAFPLTTLVG
+409 
-419 ANYDSGEY
+419 
-427 ERSLD
+427 
-432 AVLEASGYSELR
+432 
-444 AEQTRRR
+444 
-451 ETNDPMLLG
+451 
-460 IGVSSYGEVTAPI
+460 
-473 GLHVEYGSC
+473 
-482 EINDDGSATIK
+482 
-493 VGTSSHGQGHDTAF
+493 
-507 SMLVNDVLGIPMDQV
+507 MLVNDVLGIPMDQV

-563 QLAAALLEASAD
+563 QLAATLLEASAD

>member
-1 MLKMY
+1 
-6 LPARQLNQGRVMA
+6 MA
-19 AQGSI
+19 AQGSD
-24 LGNAVIRKEDP
+24 LGNAVTRKEDP

-154 DAVADD
+154 AAVADD

-179 YDGPDVTEGADVVVS
+179 YDGPDVTEGADVVIS

-303 MNAEMGVNNDGSIVG
+303 MNAEMGVNKDGSIVG

-460 IGVSSYGEVTAPI
+460 IGVSSYVEVTAPI

-563 QLAAALLEASAD
+563 QLAATLLEASAD

>member
-1 MLKMY
+1 
-6 LPARQLNQGRVMA
+6 MA

-24 LGNAVIRKEDP
+24 LGNAVTRKEDP
-35 GLLTGSNEY
+35 GLLTGSNDY
-44 VDDLDIDAAQIVFV
+44 VDDLDIESAQIVFV
-58 RSTMAHAILLEVDI
+58 RSTMAHASLLEVDT

-86 AENLELTAVNQ
+86 SDNLGMDAINQ
-97 SEFMDPSMNRPPLAS
+97 SEFMDPSMNRPPLAV

-121 IAAVVAESKSQGVDA
+121 VAAIVAESHSQAVDA
-136 AEQIIVD
+136 AEQVIVD

-154 DAVADD
+154 AALGDGAD
-160 APILWEGAENNV
+160 ILWEGAESNV

-179 YDGPDVTEGADVVVS
+179 YDGPDVNEGADAVVS
-194 ERIVTQ
+194 QRIVTQ

-209 NGCVAIPEGDSMT
+209 NGCVAIPEGDSMP
-222 FYASTQAAHG
+222 FYASPQTAHG
-232 LRDGLAPNLGLE
+232 LRDGLAPSIGLDPE
-244 PDNLRV
+244 NLRV
-250 IAPWVGGGFGPKAGL
+250 VAPWVGGGFGPKAGL
-265 YIEYILCGK
+265 YIEHILCAK
-274 AAQQLNQP
+274 AAQELNTP
-282 VRWAEQ
+282 VKWTDQ
-288 RGENMVSM
+288 RGENMLAM

-303 MNAEMGVNNDGSIVG
+303 MNAELGVNNDGSIVG

-327 GAYPAIGAVLPMLT
+327 GAYPAIGAILPMLT

-346 AVYDIPAIDFF
+346 AVYNIPAIDFF

-382 VERVLDKAAAAIG
+382 VERILDKAANAIG
-395 MDPAEIR
+395 MDPAELR

-432 AVLEASGYSELR
+432 AVLEASGYADLR
-444 AEQTRRR
+444 AEQARRR
-451 ETNDPMLLG
+451 ASDDPKLLG
-460 IGVSSYGEVTAPI
+460 IGVSSYVEVTAPI

-507 SMLVNDVLGIPMDQV
+507 SMIVNDVLGIPMDEV
-522 NHVDADTETVARGSG
+522 NHVDADTEEVARGAG
-537 TMGSRSL
+537 TLGSRSL
-544 QAGGSAVYEASK
+544 QAGGSAIYEASQ

-563 QLAAALLEASAD
+563 QLAASLLEASAE
-575 DIVVGDGAL
+575 DIVVGEGAL
-584 QVAGVPAKSVSW
+584 QVAGVPAKSISW
-596 AELASAAAEQEIE
+596 ADLASAAVEQEIE

-615 LDFDGTD
+615 LDFDGSD
-622 STYPFGSHV
+622 ATYPFGSHV
-631 AVVEVDSETGEV
+631 AVVEIDRETGHV
-643 ELLRHIAV
+643 DLLRHIAV

-659 PMLVHG
+659 PMLVNG
-665 QQHGGIAQGVAQALW
+665 QQHGGIAQGIAQALW

-692 SASLMDY
+692 TASLMDY

-705 DLPSFEVSN
+705 ELPSFEVSN

-746 DALVHLGVEHIDMPC
+746 DAVAHLGVEHVDMPC
-761 TPQAVWK
+761 TPQTVWQ
-768 ALQDA
+768 ALQSV

>member
-1 MLKMY
+1 
-6 LPARQLNQGRVMA
+6 MA

-24 LGNAVIRKEDP
+24 LGNAVTRKEDP
-35 GLLTGSNEY
+35 GLLTGSNAY
-44 VDDLDIDAAQIVFV
+44 VDDLDIDSVRIVFV
-58 RSTMAHAILLEVDI
+58 RSTMAHASLLEVDT
-72 SEAVNMPG
+72 SEAINMPG

-86 AENLELTAVNQ
+86 ADNLNMDAVNQ
-97 SEFMDPSMNRPPLAS
+97 SEFMDPSMNRPPLAV

-121 IAAVVAESKSQGVDA
+121 IAAVVAESHSQAADA
-136 AEQIIVD
+136 AEQIIID

-154 DAVADD
+154 AALEEGTD
-160 APILWEGAENNV
+160 ILWEGAESNV

-179 YDGPDVTEGADVVVS
+179 YDGPDVNEGADTVVS

-232 LRDGLAPNLGLE
+232 LRDGLAPSIGLE

-265 YIEYILCGK
+265 YIEFILCAK
-274 AAQQLNQP
+274 AAQELNRP
-282 VRWAEQ
+282 VKWTEQ
-288 RGENMVSM
+288 RGENMLSM

-303 MNAEMGVNNDGSIVG
+303 MNAELGVNNDGSIVG

-327 GAYPAIGAVLPMLT
+327 GAYPAIGAILPMLT

-382 VERVLDKAAAAIG
+382 VERILDKAANAIG
-395 MDPAEIR
+395 MDPAELR

-409 DAFPLTTLVG
+409 EAFPLTTLVG

-432 AVLEASGYSELR
+432 AVLEASGYADLR
-444 AEQTRRR
+444 AEQKRRR
-451 ETNDPMLLG
+451 ESDDPMLLG
-460 IGVSSYGEVTAPI
+460 IGVSSYVEVTAPI

-507 SMLVNDVLGIPMDQV
+507 SMIVNDVLGIAMDDV
-522 NHVDADTETVARGSG
+522 THIDADTEEVARGAG

-544 QAGGSAVYEASK
+544 QAGGSAIYEASQ

-563 QLAAALLEASAD
+563 QLAASLLEASAE
-575 DIVVGDGAL
+575 DIVVGEGAL
-584 QVAGVPAKSVSW
+584 QVAGVPAKSISW
-596 AELASAAAEQEIE
+596 ADLASAAVEQEIE

-631 AVVEVDSETGEV
+631 AVVEIDRDTGHV

-665 QQHGGIAQGVAQALW
+665 QQHGGIAQGIAQALW

-692 SASLMDY
+692 TASLMDY

-705 DLPSFEVSN
+705 ELPSFEVSN

-746 DALVHLGVEHIDMPC
+746 DAVAHLGIEHVDMPC

-768 ALQDA
+768 ALQNA

>member
-1 MLKMY
+1 
-6 LPARQLNQGRVMA
+6 MA

-24 LGNAVIRKEDP
+24 LGNAVTRKEDP

-154 DAVADD
+154 AAVADD

-172 CFAIGNE
+172 GFAIGNE

-303 MNAEMGVNNDGSIVG
+303 MNAEMGVNKDGSIVG

-460 IGVSSYGEVTAPI
+460 IGVSSYVEVTAPI

-556 VVLEKGK
+556 VVLEKAK
-563 QLAAALLEASAD
+563 QLAATLLEASAD

>member
-1 MLKMY
+1 
-6 LPARQLNQGRVMA
+6 MA

-24 LGNAVIRKEDP
+24 LGNAVTRKEDP

-72 SEAVNMPG
+72 SEAANMPG

-136 AEQIIVD
+136 AEQIIID

-154 DAVADD
+154 AAVADD

-460 IGVSSYGEVTAPI
+460 IGVSSYVEVTAPI

-563 QLAAALLEASAD
+563 QLAATLLEASAD

-680 EHVQYDEDANPV
+680 EQVQYDEDANPV

>member
-1 MLKMY
+1 
-6 LPARQLNQGRVMA
+6 MA

-24 LGNAVIRKEDP
+24 LGNAVTRKEDP

-154 DAVADD
+154 AAVADD

-303 MNAEMGVNNDGSIVG
+303 MNAEMGVNKDGSIVG

-341 MQLSQ
+341 MQFSQ

-460 IGVSSYGEVTAPI
+460 IGVSSYVEVTAPI

-563 QLAAALLEASAD
+563 QLAATLLEASAD

>member
-1 MLKMY
+1 
-6 LPARQLNQGRVMA
+6 MA

-24 LGNAVIRKEDP
+24 LGNAVTRKEDP

-86 AENLELTAVNQ
+86 AENIELTAVNQ

-154 DAVADD
+154 AAVADD

-274 AAQQLNQP
+274 AAQQLDQP

-303 MNAEMGVNNDGSIVG
+303 MNAEMGVNKDGSIVG

-460 IGVSSYGEVTAPI
+460 IGVSSYVEVTAPI

-563 QLAAALLEASAD
+563 QLAATLLEASAD

>member
-1 MLKMY
+1 
-6 LPARQLNQGRVMA
+6 MA

-24 LGNAVIRKEDP
+24 LGNAVTRKEDP

-121 IAAVVAESKSQGVDA
+121 IAAVVAENKSQGVDA

-154 DAVADD
+154 AAVADD

-303 MNAEMGVNNDGSIVG
+303 MNAEMGVNKDGSIVG

-460 IGVSSYGEVTAPI
+460 IGVSSYVEVTAPI

-563 QLAAALLEASAD
+563 QLAATLLEASAD

>member
-1 MLKMY
+1 M
-6 LPARQLNQGRVMA
+6 
-19 AQGSI
+19 
-24 LGNAVIRKEDP
+24 
-35 GLLTGSNEY
+35 
-44 VDDLDIDAAQIVFV
+44 
-58 RSTMAHAILLEVDI
+58 
-72 SEAVNMPG
+72 
-80 VLAVYT
+80 
-86 AENLELTAVNQ
+86 
-97 SEFMDPSMNRPPLAS
+97 
-112 GRVRFVGDI
+112 
-121 IAAVVAESKSQGVDA
+121 
-136 AEQIIVD
+136 
-143 YDPLPANADIE
+143 
-154 DAVADD
+154 
-160 APILWEGAENNV
+160 
-172 CFAIGNE
+172 
-179 YDGPDVTEGADVVVS
+179 VVS

-303 MNAEMGVNNDGSIVG
+303 MHAEMGVNKDGSIVG

-327 GAYPAIGAVLPMLT
+327 GAYPANGAVMPMLT

-444 AEQTRRR
+444 DEQTRRR

-460 IGVSSYGEVTAPI
+460 IGVSSYVEVTAPI

-563 QLAAALLEASAD
+563 QLAATLLEASAD

>member
-1 MLKMY
+1 
-6 LPARQLNQGRVMA
+6 MA

-24 LGNAVIRKEDP
+24 LGNAVTRKEDP

-154 DAVADD
+154 AAVADD
-160 APILWEGAENNV
+160 AAILWEGAENNV

-460 IGVSSYGEVTAPI
+460 IGVSSYVEVTAPI

-556 VVLEKGK
+556 AVLEKGK
-563 QLAAALLEASAD
+563 QLAATLLEASAD